1 MAPSEPS
8 SSSKSNDGYIDT
20 FPEHSKSSS
29 TSSSTNNSPRT
40 IVSVYDMVD
49 DSVAVEQRRHY
60 KASLIASPLR
70 LSATN
75 MSNDDD
81 NDDNNDDDDDISSN
95 MSSNNNDSVEIR
107 SNSNNNNDLS
117 STTKANNNN
126 NNSKPSANEAA
137 STNKPM
143 NVNITPS
150 VPNHLLTNT
159 FDDGTAELHFP
170 GDVEVCFK
178 NQFRFEFVFFFK
190 KK

>member
-40 IVSVYDMVD
+40 AVSVYDMVD

-75 MSNDDD
+75 MSNDDA
-81 NDDNNDDDDDISSN
+81 DDDDDDLSSN
-95 MSSNNNDSVEIR
+95 MSSNNHDSVEIR

-117 STTKANNNN
+117 SITKANNNLSTTASDN
-126 NNSKPSANEAA
+126 DSKPSANEAA
-137 STNKPM
+137 STNKPI

-170 GDVEVCFK
+170 GDVEVCF
-178 NQFRFEFVFFFK
+178 
-190 KK
+190 